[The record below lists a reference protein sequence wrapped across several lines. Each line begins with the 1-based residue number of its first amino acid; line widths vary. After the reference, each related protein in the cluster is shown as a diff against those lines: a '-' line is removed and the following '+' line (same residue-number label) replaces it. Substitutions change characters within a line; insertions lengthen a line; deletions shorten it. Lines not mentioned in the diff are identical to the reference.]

1 MTAKLDRGI
10 RLLRAPPPP
19 VPYTRTPRCCAEIKV
34 QNESE
39 RRWRQQR
46 YGEASFQCTNPSVV
60 ELDGRPLC
68 GRHAGERIWDENLA
82 EETDDKRELE
92 EMIAGMGGDP
102 NDGELRDDGDWH
114 G

>member
-39 RRWRQQR
+39 RRWRERR
-46 YGEASFQCTNPSVV
+46 YGAATFQCAYPSVV

-68 GRHAGERIWDENLA
+68 GRHAGEETLA
-82 EETDDKRELE
+82 MYL
-92 EMIAGMGGDP
+92 
-102 NDGELRDDGDWH
+102 DGRLARTKEKTP
-114 G
+114 